1 MAWSSAAGGLYVF
14 GGHGVDSGG
23 GAGKCKSNQD
33 ANLGPGGIA
42 LPLILGA
49 EASMDYI

>member
-14 GGHGVDSGG
+14 GGLDSSGV
-23 GAGKCKSNQD
+23 AAKCESNQD

-42 LPLILGA
+42 LPLIL
-49 EASMDYI
+49 ELRLWLSE